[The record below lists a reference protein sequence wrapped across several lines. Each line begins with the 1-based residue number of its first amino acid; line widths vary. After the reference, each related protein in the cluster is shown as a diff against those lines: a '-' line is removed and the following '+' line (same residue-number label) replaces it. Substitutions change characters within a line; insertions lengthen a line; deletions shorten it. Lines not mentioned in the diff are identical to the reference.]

1 MRTTTNRTGRTWIAA
16 AIVMGTIL
24 PVAAANAQEARAI
37 LRGTVRDFRPDHPDF
52 GVVGTG
58 GHFAGNVGL
67 SLAGETRPT
76 LSQAGFLVTSQWRD
90 ERADPIAPHLFNSGA
105 VSVNVV
111 SAPTFDNQSFADTF
125 DPLNGPYG
133 GTNVGSAPAFTTGSV
148 MPNISAP
155 TMSVAFID
163 EYKKDTN
170 KGTTT
175 LSTDIYCKDFTVANH
190 HILYIDGD
198 VTAYATESFKIQ
210 NHAQLILLPG
220 ATFTLYISKVCTF
233 QDQAF
238 ANMNTAD
245 YTLFRI
251 FNLGT
256 EPVLIQNQSEIYAHV
271 ISPYGLLTVQD
282 GGEFYGAATAQSVFL
297 QNQAG
302 LHIAGVPNVCGVPIA
317 DTAGATGAGSSH
329 ITSKDT
335 FEQWFQN
342 IPGVNAST
350 RHAITLERNNSGVYE
365 YLDNAF
371 APIDGVLYGNGGGAH
386 NTSFTYEISATLTYR
401 ACSGQY
407 IWFEGSDDCWIYI
420 GDQLGIDL
428 GGFNPGSGQIIE
440 LDRLGL
446 TDGQDYTVRVF
457 YAHRAGTVGRFN
469 LRTNVQL
476 VPEPFSLAAVSSP
489 YFD

>member
-1 MRTTTNRTGRTWIAA
+1 MTTNRTGRAWTAA

-24 PVAAANAQEARAI
+24 PVAAAEAQEARAI

-52 GVVGTG
+52 GIAATG

-67 SLAGETRPT
+67 SLAGQTRPT
-76 LSQAGFLVTSQWRD
+76 LSQAGFLVSSQWRD

-105 VSVNVV
+105 VGVNVV
-111 SAPTFDNQSFADTF
+111 SAPTFDNKSFADTY
-125 DPLNGPYG
+125 DPTVGAYG
-133 GTNVGSAPAFTTGSV
+133 GGNVGSAPAFPTGSL
-148 MPNISAP
+148 MPTINAP
-155 TMSVAFID
+155 TLGVPFVNSYKRVA
-163 EYKKDTN
+163 N
-170 KGTTT
+170 RQTTI
-175 LSTDIYCKDFTVANH
+175 LSTDVFCKDFLVANGH
-190 HILYIDGD
+190 VLYIDGN
-198 VTAYATESFKIQ
+198 VTAHVTESFKIQ
-210 NHAQLILLPG
+210 NQARLELLPG
-220 ATFTLYISKVCTF
+220 ATFTLYINKVCTF
-233 QDQAF
+233 QDHAF

-271 ISPYGLLTVQD
+271 ISPDGLLYVQD
-282 GGEFYGAATAQSVFL
+282 GGDFYGAATAQSVFL

-302 LHIAGVPNVCGVPIA
+302 LHIAGVPNVCGVAIA
-317 DTAGATGAGSSH
+317 DTAGASGVGSSL
-329 ITSKDT
+329 ITSQDT
-335 FEQWFQN
+335 FGQWFRD

-350 RHAITLERNNSGVYE
+350 RHAITLDRNNSGVYE

-386 NTSFTYEISATLTYR
+386 NTSFTYEISATLTYH

-407 IWFEGSDDCWIYI
+407 IWFEGSDDCWVYI

-428 GGFNPGSGQIIE
+428 GGLNAGSGQIIE

-446 TDGQDYTVRVF
+446 VDGQVYTVRLF

-469 LRTNVQL
+469 LRTNVEL
-476 VPEPFSLAAVSSP
+476 VPEPFGLAAVSSP